1 MKTVVFDLGQ
11 VVIKWDPYLP
21 LEGYLTRQEWDA
33 FTLRTGF
40 WAANHA
46 LDGGARIAEIRRWY
60 RRHHPAD
67 VEIFSRYVQN
77 FRKSLT
83 GPVPGVREIIA
94 DLHARNVE
102 TAVLSNWS
110 AETFQYALESM
121 PIIECLGPRIVS
133 GVVGVAKPDPLIF
146 QLLLEKLGA
155 KPGDLIFID
164 DAVANCSAAS
174 QLGID
179 AIRFENAAQLRTEL
193 ALRRLIPASLR
204 RV

>member
-1 MKTVVFDLGQ
+1 M
-11 VVIKWDPYLP
+11 
-21 LEGYLTRQEWDA
+21 
-33 FTLRTGF
+33 
-40 WAANHA
+40 
-46 LDGGARIAEIRRWY
+46 
-60 RRHHPAD
+60 
-67 VEIFSRYVQN
+67 
-77 FRKSLT
+77 FRS
-83 GPVPGVREIIA
+83 
-94 DLHARNVE
+94 
-102 TAVLSNWS
+102 
-110 AETFQYALESM
+110 
-121 PIIECLGPRIVS
+121 RIVS

-164 DAVANCSAAS
+164 DAVANCSVAS